1 MRDKRRERKRYRQ
14 ARKVAVGMW
23 DMMQNDDGFEECCVL
38 GVVAMRRDGCS
49 CSSSSISRIRA
60 EELAELQGEE

>member
-1 MRDKRRERKRYRQ
+1 
-14 ARKVAVGMW
+14 MW

-49 CSSSSISRIRA
+49 CSSSSISRICA
-60 EELAELQGEE
+60 EERADLELVKRRTWWWQ